1 MHLNRRQFLMLGGAS
16 TGGALLSQ
24 CATSKGYPHLLAS
37 RYPYRS
43 KNQSTITQNSP
54 SRLVSNSGNLSEY
67 IGTKKLISKN
77 GQLDVTLNARYGEVN
92 LIGRQARLFNYNGL
106 VPGPRLE
113 VQPGDRV
120 RLQFMNNLPEATN
133 LHYHGLH
140 IPPTG
145 NADNIF
151 LNIAPGE
158 NFTYEFTIPQDH
170 RAGTFWY
177 HPHLHGSTARQ
188 LFRGLA
194 GAIVVRG
201 ELDEIPEV
209 KSAKEEFVVIK
220 DFAIDDDGNLV
231 TPSNHMV
238 QMAGRE
244 GSLLTVNGELNP
256 TFTVPA
262 GGLLR
267 WRIANASPSRF
278 YRLSL
283 ENHPFYL
290 IATDGGSLSEPVE
303 MSQILLTPGERVDVL
318 IQGNQEP
325 GQYRLLNLPYDR
337 GSMGMMGGG
346 GMMGRGRG
354 MMGRWRNRNSNFGST
369 EVLATLSYDGET
381 QTQSLPQ
388 KLIPIETLPEPQT
401 TKRFTMNHGMS
412 PGRGMVFLINGN
424 AFDPQRIDTQV
435 QLNTVEDW
443 EITNTGMFDHPFHL
457 HTNHFQ
463 VISRNGQ
470 LEPFLAWKDTVLVPV
485 GETVRIRI
493 PFRDFTGKTVYHCH
507 ILDHED
513 LGMMGVVEIS

>member
-1 MHLNRRQFLMLGGAS
+1 MHLNRRKFLMLGGTSA
-16 TGGALLSQ
+16 GAILLSQ
-24 CATSKGYPHLLAS
+24 CASG
-37 RYPYRS
+37 S
-43 KNQSTITQNSP
+43 KNQSTIAQNSP
-54 SRLVSNSGNLSEY
+54 SQLVSNSENASEY
-67 IGTKKLISKN
+67 IGTEKLTSKN
-77 GQLDVTLNARYGEVN
+77 GQLDVTLDARYSEVA
-92 LIGRQARLFNYNGL
+92 LIGRQAKLFNYNGL
-106 VPGPRLE
+106 VPGPRME

-120 RLQFMNNLPEATN
+120 RLQFINNLPEATN

-145 NADNIF
+145 DADNIF

-194 GAIVVRG
+194 GTIVVRG
-201 ELDEIPEV
+201 KLDEIPEV
-209 KSAKEEFVVIK
+209 KSAKEEFVIIK
-220 DFAIDDDGNLV
+220 DFAIDDDGEIV

-244 GSLLTVNGELNP
+244 GSLLTVNSKLNP
-256 TFTVPA
+256 TFTVPT

-318 IQGNQEP
+318 IQGNREP

-346 GMMGRGRG
+346 GMMGRG
-354 MMGRWRNRNSNFGST
+354 MMGRWRNRDSNSGST

-388 KLIPIETLPEPQT
+388 KLIPVATLPEPQT

-424 AFDPQRIDTQV
+424 AFDPQRIDTQAR
-435 QLNTVEDW
+435 LNTVEDW
-443 EITNTGMFDHPFHL
+443 EIINTGMFDHPFHL

-463 VISRNGQ
+463 VISRNGRS
-470 LEPFLAWKDTVLVPV
+470 EPFTAWKDTVLIPV

-493 PFRDFTGKTVYHCH
+493 PFRDFTGKSVYHCH

-513 LGMMGVVEIS
+513 LGMMGVVEIAG

>member
-1 MHLNRRQFLMLGGAS
+1 MHLNRRKFLMLGGTF
-16 TGGALLSQ
+16 TGAVLLSQ
-24 CATSKGYPHLLAS
+24 CASDSKT
-37 RYPYRS
+37 R
-43 KNQSTITQNSP
+43 STISQS
-54 SRLVSNSGNLSEY
+54 SRPQLVSNSKDVSEY
-67 IGTKKLISKN
+67 IGTKKLTSKN
-77 GQLDVTLNARYGEVN
+77 GQLDVTLDARYGEVN
-92 LIGRQARLFNYNGL
+92 LIDRQARLFNYNGL

-120 RLQFMNNLPEATN
+120 RLQFINNLPEATN

-158 NFTYEFTIPQDH
+158 KFTYEFTIPQDH

-194 GAIVVRG
+194 GTIVVRG

-209 KSAKEEFVVIK
+209 KSAHEEFLVIK
-220 DFAIDDDGNLV
+220 DFSIDDDGEIV

-244 GSLLTVNGELNP
+244 GSLLTVNGKSNP
-256 TFTVPA
+256 TFAIPS

-267 WRIANASPSRF
+267 WRIAIANASPSRF

-318 IQGNQEP
+318 IRGDREP
-325 GQYRLLNLPYDR
+325 GRYRLFNLPYDR
-337 GSMGMMGGG
+337 GSMGMMGDG

-354 MMGRWRNRNSNFGST
+354 MMGRWRNRNNNSDST
-369 EVLATLSYDGET
+369 EVLATLSYDGKT

-388 KLIPIETLPEPQT
+388 KLIPVETLPEPQT
-401 TKRFTMNHGMS
+401 TKRFSMNHSMS

-424 AFDPQRIDTQV
+424 AFDPQRTDTQA

-457 HTNHFQ
+457 HTNYFQ
-463 VISRNGQ
+463 IISRNGQ
-470 LEPFLAWKDTVLVPV
+470 PETLNAWKDTVLVPI

-513 LGMMGVVEIS
+513 LGMMGVVEISG